1 MHQVVIGTILGD
13 GYLYPR
19 GILQVE
25 HAKKDHQYTLW
36 KHKIM
41 GSVVSGPLS
50 EVKRLDKRSNKNTY
64 SYRFYTKPVFSRYR
78 ALFYPNGKKIVPN
91 NVDQLLN
98 TPLALATL
106 FMDDDGKGGNTVK
119 GMVFNFSGFDQS
131 GQERLQGCLYNNFN
145 IMTTFHK
152 TGKSQQLYI
161 PSSENQKFLDIV
173 YPYVIPSMRYRLA
186 ITP

>member
-25 HAKKDHQYTLW
+25 HAKKDQQYILW

-50 EVKRLDKRSNKNTY
+50 EVKRLDKRNNKNYY
-64 SYRFYTKPVFSRYR
+64 SYRFYTKPVFSQYR
-78 ALFYPNGKKIVPN
+78 TLFYPNGKKIVPN

-106 FMDDDGKGGNTVK
+106 FMDDGGKGGNTPK
-119 GMVFNFSGFDQS
+119 GMVFNFSGFDNL
-131 GQERLQGCLYNNFN
+131 GQLFIKLVKANNFIYQVVKIKN
-145 IMTTFHK
+145 F
-152 TGKSQQLYI
+152 
-161 PSSENQKFLDIV
+161 
-173 YPYVIPSMRYRLA
+173 
-186 ITP
+186 